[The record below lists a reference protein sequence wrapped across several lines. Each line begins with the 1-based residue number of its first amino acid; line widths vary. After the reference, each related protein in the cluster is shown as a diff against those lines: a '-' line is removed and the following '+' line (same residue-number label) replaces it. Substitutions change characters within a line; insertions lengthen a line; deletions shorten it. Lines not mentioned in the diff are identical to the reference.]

1 MCRLLYGRTVIC
13 CYDVKWKRGIRQ
25 TETRMFSLTV
35 SYIENPQYNIAM
47 VAFLHGRSGNRE
59 RERVRCETN

>member
-1 MCRLLYGRTVIC
+1 
-13 CYDVKWKRGIRQ
+13 
-25 TETRMFSLTV
+25 MFSLTV

-59 RERVRCETN
+59 RERERELGVNLNSMLKEV